1 MNNNNEKKVLDF
13 CRVKKIFEKGF
24 GFLTSL
30 YHKENVFFHFSKIKD
45 EEKHELL
52 SNLKRGVVSVFF
64 TSKFANGK
72 RRVDKVWLNVEDIPK
87 YFFADFIDRLILELN
102 NGQINPYEIMD
113 ALNQLRETNN
123 LSEKNY
129 REIICSSKIKKNPS
143 ILLKLISD
151 NELPIQNDLKMILK
165 EWKNE
170 YPLRLEKD
178 EILLRKFLDDY

>member
-1 MNNNNEKKVLDF
+1 MNNNIEKEALDF

-30 YHKENVFFHFSKIKD
+30 YHKENIFFHFSKIQD
-45 EEKHELL
+45 EEKHKLL

-72 RRVDKVWLNVEDIPK
+72 RRVNKVWLNVEDIPK
-87 YFFADFIDRLILELN
+87 HFFADFIDRLILELN

-129 REIICSSKIKKNPS
+129 REIIRSSKIKKNPS

-170 YPLRLEKD
+170 YPLRVEKD

>member
-1 MNNNNEKKVLDF
+1 MNNNSEKEVLDF

-24 GFLTSL
+24 GFLSSL

-52 SNLKRGVVSVFF
+52 TTLKRGVVSVFF

-72 RRVDKVWLNVEDIPK
+72 RKVDQVWLNVEDIPK
-87 YFFADFIDRLILELN
+87 RFLVDFIDRLILELN

-113 ALNQLRETNN
+113 ALNQLREIHN

-151 NELPIQNDLKMILK
+151 KELSMQNELKILFK

-170 YPLRLEKD
+170 YPLRVEKY